1 MRLSKLFMPTLKE
14 APSDAIIASNKL
26 MLRAAL
32 ARKISNGLYSYL
44 PLGVRVL
51 NKISNIIREEMDAI
65 GSNECIMPILVSKE
79 LLTPS
84 GRWERFKKEL
94 FRLKDR
100 NDADMAMGPTHEEAF
115 TITAQN
121 EIQSYKD
128 FPLTLYQI
136 HTKFR
141 DEIRPRFGVIRSK
154 EFTMKDAYSFHITK
168 ECLDK
173 TYNDMSGAYTKIFK
187 RMGLDTVS
195 VKADSGAMGGE
206 GSEEFMVLS
215 DVGEETII
223 FCSKC
228 NYRANVEK
236 ANVKE
241 EEAAKSY
248 TDKALEEV
256 HTPDIK
262 TINDLEKFFNT
273 SSKNFIKSII
283 CKTEEDE
290 VILVVIRGDLEIN
303 ETKLSNALGGLDL
316 ELADEDTVK
325 EVTGARVGFASPIG
339 LKKKIRIFA
348 DNSIKSV
355 ADAIVG
361 GNKDDTHIKNVN
373 IARDFNIDVWGDFR
387 AAKEGDKCPI
397 CGETLYQK
405 KGLELGHIFKL
416 GDKYTEAF
424 NFKVLDENNKEIT
437 PIMGCYGIGVN
448 RALASIIE
456 QNYDDKGIIFPISV
470 APYEAIVVAI
480 DKETEESF
488 KKAEEIYN
496 ALNAAGVE
504 TMFDDRKER
513 LGVKLNDCDLI
524 GIPMRI
530 IIGKKSLQK
539 GIVEFKLRKSQES
552 VEVKVEE
559 IIEYVKNQKQ
569 ELFNEIKQQ
578 IIIKYN
584 YK

>member
-26 MLRAAL
+26 MIRAAL

-51 NKISNIIREEMDAI
+51 SKISNIIREEMDAI

-100 NDADMAMGPTHEEAF
+100 NDVDMAMGPTHEEAF

-128 FPLTLYQI
+128 LPLTLYQI

-173 TYNDMSGAYTKIFK
+173 TYNDMSKAYTKIFK

-215 DVGEETII
+215 EVGEETII

-228 NYRANVEK
+228 DYRANVEK
-236 ANVKE
+236 ANVKKDDE
-241 EEAAKSY
+241 VKSY
-248 TDKALEEV
+248 TDKPLEEV
-256 HTPDIK
+256 NTPDIK

-283 CKTEEDE
+283 YKTEEGE
-290 VILVVIRGDLEIN
+290 VILVATRGDLEIN
-303 ETKLSNALGGLDL
+303 ETKLSNALGGLDI

-348 DNSIKSV
+348 DYSIKSV

-373 IARDFNIDVWGDFR
+373 IQRDFHIDVWGDFR
-387 AAKEGDKCPI
+387 TAKEGDKCPE

-416 GDKYTEAF
+416 GDKYTQAF

-448 RALASIIE
+448 RALASVIE

-480 DKETEESF
+480 DKEGEESF

-496 ALNAAGVE
+496 ALNALKVE

-524 GIPMRI
+524 GVPMRI
-530 IIGKKSLQK
+530 MVGNKSLQR
-539 GIVEFKLRKSQES
+539 GVVEFKLRSSSES
-552 VEVKVEE
+552 VEVKADE
-559 IIEYVKNQKQ
+559 IVEYVKRKKE
-569 ELFNEIKQQ
+569 ELFNEINSKL
-578 IIIKYN
+578 
-584 YK
+584 

>member
-569 ELFNEIKQQ
+569 ELFNEINSKL
-578 IIIKYN
+578 
-584 YK
+584 

>member
-100 NDADMAMGPTHEEAF
+100 NDVDMAMGPTHEEAF

-215 DVGEETII
+215 EVGEETII

-228 NYRANVEK
+228 DYRANVEK

-283 CKTEEDE
+283 YKTEEDE
-290 VILVVIRGDLEIN
+290 VILVAIRGDLEIN
-303 ETKLSNALGGLDL
+303 ETKLSNALGGLDI
-316 ELADEDTVK
+316 ELADEETVK

-348 DNSIKSV
+348 DNSIKSIS
-355 ADAIVG
+355 DAIVG

-373 IARDFNIDVWGDFR
+373 IERDFNIDVWGDFR
-387 AAKEGDKCPI
+387 TAKEGDRCPV
-397 CGETLYQK
+397 CGEVLYQK

-416 GDKYTEAF
+416 GDKYTEVF

-448 RALASIIE
+448 RALASVIE

-480 DKETEESF
+480 DKETEDSF

-496 ALNAAGVE
+496 ALNSIGIE

-530 IIGKKSLQK
+530 IVGKKSLQR
-539 GIVEFKLRKSQES
+539 GVVEFKLRKSQES

-559 IIEYVKNQKQ
+559 IIEYVKTKKQ
-569 ELFNEIKQQ
+569 ELFNEINSKL
-578 IIIKYN
+578 
-584 YK
+584 

>member
-26 MLRAAL
+26 MIRAAL

-51 NKISNIIREEMDAI
+51 SKISNIIREEMDAI

-100 NDADMAMGPTHEEAF
+100 NDVDMAMGPTHEEAF

-128 FPLTLYQI
+128 LPLTLYQI

-173 TYNDMSGAYTKIFK
+173 TYNDMSRAYTKIFK

-215 DVGEETII
+215 EVGEETII

-236 ANVKE
+236 ANVKKDE
-241 EEAAKSY
+241 EVKSY
-248 TDKALEEV
+248 TDKPLEEV
-256 HTPDIK
+256 NTPDIK

-283 CKTEEDE
+283 YKTEEGE
-290 VILVVIRGDLEIN
+290 VILAAIRGDLEIN
-303 ETKLSNALGGLDL
+303 ETKLSNALGGLDI

-373 IARDFNIDVWGDFR
+373 VQRDFNIDVWGDFR
-387 AAKEGDKCPI
+387 TAKEGDKCPE

-416 GDKYTEAF
+416 GDKYTQAF

-448 RALASIIE
+448 RALASVIE

-480 DKETEESF
+480 DKEGEESF

-496 ALNAAGVE
+496 ALNALKVE

-530 IIGKKSLQK
+530 MVGKKSLQR
-539 GIVEFKLRKSQES
+539 GVVEFKLRSSSES
-552 VEVKVEE
+552 IEVKADE
-559 IIEYVKNQKQ
+559 IVEYVKAKKE
-569 ELFNEIKQQ
+569 ELFNEINSKL
-578 IIIKYN
+578 
-584 YK
+584 

>member
-14 APSDAIIASNKL
+14 APSDAIITSNKL
-26 MLRAAL
+26 MIRAAL

-51 NKISNIIREEMDAI
+51 SKISNIIREEMDAI

-100 NDADMAMGPTHEEAF
+100 NDVDMAMGPTHEEAF

-128 FPLTLYQI
+128 LPLTLYQI

-173 TYNDMSGAYTKIFK
+173 TYNDMSKAYTKIFK

-215 DVGEETII
+215 EVGEETII

-228 NYRANVEK
+228 DYRANVEK
-236 ANVKE
+236 ANVKKDDE
-241 EEAAKSY
+241 VKSY
-248 TDKALEEV
+248 TDKPLEEV
-256 HTPDIK
+256 NTPDIK

-283 CKTEEDE
+283 YKTEEGE
-290 VILVVIRGDLEIN
+290 VILVATRGDLEIN
-303 ETKLSNALGGLDL
+303 ETKLSNALGGLDI
-316 ELADEDTVK
+316 EFADEDTVK

-348 DNSIKSV
+348 DYSIKSV

-373 IARDFNIDVWGDFR
+373 IQRDFHIDVWGDFR
-387 AAKEGDKCPI
+387 TAKEGDKCPE

-416 GDKYTEAF
+416 GDKYTQAF

-448 RALASIIE
+448 RALASVIE

-470 APYEAIVVAI
+470 
-480 DKETEESF
+480 DKEGEESF

-496 ALNAAGVE
+496 ALNALKVE

-524 GIPMRI
+524 GVPMRI
-530 IIGKKSLQK
+530 MVGKKSLQR
-539 GIVEFKLRKSQES
+539 GVVEFKLRSSSES
-552 VEVKVEE
+552 VEVKADE
-559 IIEYVKNQKQ
+559 IVEYVKRKKE
-569 ELFNEIKQQ
+569 ELFNEINSKL
-578 IIIKYN
+578 
-584 YK
+584 

>member
-100 NDADMAMGPTHEEAF
+100 NDVDMAMGPTHEEAF

-215 DVGEETII
+215 EVGEETII

-228 NYRANVEK
+228 DYRANVEK

-241 EEAAKSY
+241 EEAAKYY

-283 CKTEEDE
+283 YKTEEDE
-290 VILVVIRGDLEIN
+290 VILVAIRGDLEIN
-303 ETKLSNALGGLDL
+303 ETKLSNALGGLDI

-325 EVTGARVGFASPIG
+325 EVTGARVGFASHIG

-373 IARDFNIDVWGDFR
+373 IERDFNIDVWGDFR
-387 AAKEGDKCPI
+387 TAKEGDRCPV
-397 CGETLYQK
+397 CGEVLYQK

-437 PIMGCYGIGVN
+437 PIMGCYGIGIN
-448 RALASIIE
+448 RALASVIE

-480 DKETEESF
+480 DKETEDSF

-496 ALNAAGVE
+496 ALNSIGVE

-530 IIGKKSLQK
+530 IVGKKSLQR
-539 GIVEFKLRKSQES
+539 GVVEFKLRKSQES

-559 IIEYVKNQKQ
+559 IIEYVKTKKQ
-569 ELFNEIKQQ
+569 ELFNEINSKL
-578 IIIKYN
+578 
-584 YK
+584 

>member
-32 ARKISNGLYSYL
+32 SRKISNGLYSYL

-100 NDADMAMGPTHEEAF
+100 NDVDMAMGPTHEEAF

-215 DVGEETII
+215 EVGEETII

-228 NYRANVEK
+228 DYRANVEK

-283 CKTEEDE
+283 YKTEEDK
-290 VILVVIRGDLEIN
+290 VILVAIRGDLEIN
-303 ETKLSNALGGLDL
+303 ETKLSNALGGLDI
-316 ELADEDTVK
+316 ELADEETVK
-325 EVTGARVGFASPIG
+325 EVTGARVGFASPIE

-373 IARDFNIDVWGDFR
+373 IERDFNIDVWGDFR
-387 AAKEGDKCPI
+387 TAKEGDRCPV
-397 CGETLYQK
+397 CGEILYQK

-448 RALASIIE
+448 RALASVIE

-480 DKETEESF
+480 DKETEDSF

-496 ALNAAGVE
+496 ALNSVGIE
-504 TMFDDRKER
+504 TIFDDRKER

-530 IIGKKSLQK
+530 IVGKKSLQR
-539 GIVEFKLRKSQES
+539 GVVEFKLRKSQES

-559 IIEYVKNQKQ
+559 IIEYVKTKKQ
-569 ELFNEIKQQ
+569 ELFNEINSKL
-578 IIIKYN
+578 
-584 YK
+584 

>member
-1 MRLSKLFMPTLKE
+1 MPTLKE

-100 NDADMAMGPTHEEAF
+100 NDVDMAMGPTHEEAF

-215 DVGEETII
+215 EVGEETII

-228 NYRANVEK
+228 DYRANVEK
-236 ANVKE
+236 ANVRE

-256 HTPDIK
+256 HTPNIK

-283 CKTEEDE
+283 YKTEEDE
-290 VILVVIRGDLEIN
+290 VILVAIRGDLEIN
-303 ETKLSNALGGLDL
+303 ETKLSNALGGLDI
-316 ELADEDTVK
+316 ELADEETVK
-325 EVTGARVGFASPIG
+325 EVTGARVGFASPVG

-373 IARDFNIDVWGDFR
+373 IERDFNIDVWGDFR
-387 AAKEGDKCPI
+387 TAKEGDRCPV
-397 CGETLYQK
+397 CGEVLYQK

-448 RALASIIE
+448 RALASVIE

-480 DKETEESF
+480 DKETEDSF

-496 ALNAAGVE
+496 ALNSIGVE

-530 IIGKKSLQK
+530 IVGKKALQR
-539 GIVEFKLRKSQES
+539 GVVEFKLRKSQES

-559 IIEYVKNQKQ
+559 IIEYVKTKKQ
-569 ELFNEIKQQ
+569 ELFNEINSKL
-578 IIIKYN
+578 
-584 YK
+584 